1 MKDIPSQTD
10 LVLVCLIPQPRDLE
24 IARVLGWYRI
34 PLRHAPK
41 VIYTDCLAF
50 YQPASFGKEHQWM
63 IEFIAPVR
71 GVELTRRKEL
81 LQDEIYH
88 PKAEDEYYKISLG
101 SLEKLSKPIPANN
114 WKRITFFY
122 TTGEQIL
129 KANSISDLVIDK
141 DKKELF
147 QNTVMEYRSKYADIH
162 IPSDE
167 MATLQHEFLEYFL
180 ELNTTM
186 KNDFSIQDNDFD

>member
-1 MKDIPSQTD
+1 MKGVPSQTD
-10 LVLVCLIPQPRDLE
+10 LVLVCVIPQPRDLE

-34 PLRHAPK
+34 PLKHAPK

-50 YQPASFGKEHQWM
+50 YQPASFGKEHQWI
-63 IEFIAPVR
+63 IEYVAPVR

-81 LQDEIYH
+81 LQEEIFH
-88 PKAEDEYYKISLG
+88 PKAEEEYYKISLG
-101 SLEKLSKPIPANN
+101 SLVRLSKPIPADA

-129 KANSISDLVIDK
+129 KANSISDLIIGQ

-162 IPSDE
+162 IPTDE
-167 MATLQHEFLEYFL
+167 MAMLQQEFLEYFL
-180 ELNTTM
+180 ELNTTI
-186 KNDFSIQDNDFD
+186 KNDHTIQDIDFE

>member
-1 MKDIPSQTD
+1 MKGVPSQTD
-10 LVLVCLIPQPRDLE
+10 LVLVCVIPQPRDLE

-34 PLRHAPK
+34 PLKHAPK

-50 YQPASFGKEHQWM
+50 YQPASFGKEHQWI
-63 IEFIAPVR
+63 IEYVAPVR

-81 LQDEIYH
+81 LQEEIFH
-88 PKAEDEYYKISLG
+88 PKAEEEYYKISLG
-101 SLEKLSKPIPANN
+101 SLVRLSKPIPADA

-129 KANSISDLVIDK
+129 KANSISDLIIGQ

-147 QNTVMEYRSKYADIH
+147 QNTVMEYRSRYADIY
-162 IPSDE
+162 IPTDE
-167 MATLQHEFLEYFL
+167 MAMLQQEFLEYFL
-180 ELNTTM
+180 ELNTTI
-186 KNDFSIQDNDFD
+186 KNDHTIQDIDFE

>member
-162 IPSDE
+162 IPSDK